1 MEGTLEQATI
11 GWQDNSG
18 SQGTELV
25 TVGEGFVSDSFTWEA
40 KTFSGDDIP
49 WLSLSS
55 ENGEATGELGG
66 GDFMNIFAQVNAN
79 DLEDGIYNANISITS
94 PDVDPQGV
102 QINLTVTG
110 ENSSPT
116 LPFID
121 ISGSENG
128 IVSLPEDIDP
138 LFSTFA
144 SKYTHIPTERVIDDM
159 ELLGW
164 KPIEAKE
171 VKARKLSTRGFQK
184 HLLVFRNDDVVINGK
199 DGDTVFP
206 QILLTNSH
214 DGKNAFT
221 FQAGLYRL
229 VCENGL
235 VIADTQFEDVKMRH
249 MGYTF
254 EDLQEKI
261 KEMVEKLP
269 LTVESMNK
277 MKAQEMEQEQII
289 QFAKD
294 AINTRF
300 SEKELNRIKIDIDA
314 LLKPTRIEDKGSDLW
329 SVFNVVQEK
338 IIDGD
343 FEYRAGG
350 KLRKAR
356 QIKNFKQDMKINKEL
371 FEVALN
377 YVN

>member
-1 MEGTLEQATI
+1 ML
-11 GWQDNSG
+11 NSDDLK
-18 SQGTELV
+18 T
-25 TVGEGFVSDSFTWEA
+25 A
-40 KTFSGDDIP
+40 KY
-49 WLSLSS
+49 LSKENMKSLAPSIFAEKPSS
-55 ENGEATGELGG
+55 E
-66 GDFMNIFAQVNAN
+66 
-79 DLEDGIYNANISITS
+79 
-94 PDVDPQGV
+94 
-102 QINLTVTG
+102 
-110 ENSSPT
+110 
-116 LPFID
+116 
-121 ISGSENG
+121 
-128 IVSLPEDIDP
+128 VS
-138 LFSTFA
+138 
-144 SKYTHIPTERVIDDM
+144 KHYTHIPTTKVIDDM
-159 ELLGW
+159 EMLGW

-171 VKARKLSTRGFQK
+171 VKARKNSTRGFQK
-184 HLLVFRNDDVVINGK
+184 HLIVFRNDDVVINGE

-214 DGKNAFT
+214 DGKNAFQ

-229 VCENGL
+229 ICSNGL
-235 VIADTQFEDVKMRH
+235 VIADTQFEAVKMRH

-294 AINTRF
+294 ALNTRF
-300 SEKELNRIKIDIDA
+300 KEDELNRIQID
-314 LLKPTRIEDKGSDLW
+314 LKELVNPVRKEDSGNDLW

-338 IIDGD
+338 IIEGD

-350 KLRKAR
+350 KVRKAR
-356 QIKNFKQDMKINKEL
+356 EIKNFKQDMKINKEL
-371 FEVALN
+371 FEVALS